1 MLLLE
6 GFRLLQSVRQLLE
19 SGLLLDLVHLEEAIH
34 LVLDFRLPSDQL
46 LQLVFRL
53 NVEVLLVL
61 VVRPEL
67 FDLSSSCLF
76 LVE

>member
-1 MLLLE
+1 M
-6 GFRLLQSVRQLLE
+6 RKLLE
-19 SGLLLDLVHLEEAIH
+19 SGLLLDLVHLEEAVH
-34 LVLDFRLPSDQL
+34 LVLDFRLPCDQL

-67 FDLSSSCLF
+67 FDLSSSCFFLIKQVLQILF
-76 LVE
+76 ELQE